1 MSVLCVCVT
10 APDRATGETKRRSG
24 RVGTLHAPAAF
35 CSSRVRAPYRS
46 EHTARYVRDIGETQK
61 AKAHTPV
68 FSSFIHLRS
77 IVSDDLYS
85 ITKSPLCVRRKS
97 RRRGPH
103 VPPGDSEAA
112 SPCVRPHAHSSS
124 PHLGVGLWRHLPT
137 QLHFARTQAALQL
150 SAVQTAPNHN
160 EPAGAWLV
168 RWPLAAGGAFE
179 DHVDRCAGGGGAAE
193 DPRPS
198 GRVVVR

>member
-1 MSVLCVCVT
+1 MFV
-10 APDRATGETKRRSG
+10 
-24 RVGTLHAPAAF
+24 
-35 CSSRVRAPYRS
+35 
-46 EHTARYVRDIGETQK
+46 HTV
-61 AKAHTPV
+61 
-68 FSSFIHLRS
+68 
-77 IVSDDLYS
+77 
-85 ITKSPLCVRRKS
+85 
-97 RRRGPH
+97 
-103 VPPGDSEAA
+103 
-112 SPCVRPHAHSSS
+112 AHSSS

-179 DHVDRCAGGGGAAE
+179 DHVNRCAGGGGAAE